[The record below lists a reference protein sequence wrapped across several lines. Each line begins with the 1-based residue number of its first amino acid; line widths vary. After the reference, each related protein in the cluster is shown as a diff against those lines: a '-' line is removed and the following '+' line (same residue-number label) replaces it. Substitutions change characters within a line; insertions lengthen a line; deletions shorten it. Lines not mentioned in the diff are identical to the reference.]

1 MRQAAAVRR
10 HIFFNSGENI
20 QARAAWQWFNKY
32 TADVPANKKLLR
44 VNMDETNIR
53 FYPGAVAG
61 GLVVR
66 RALSGEP
73 VAPGRVPR
81 IRRIEMGPGPCA
93 RKFVR
98 ASRQQAGA
106 QVSES

>member
-1 MRQAAAVRR
+1 MRQAAAIIR

-44 VNMDETNIR
+44 VNMDETNIG

-73 VAPGRVPR
+73 IALAMRSLHHATRGQRRGAFMLVAFICDDVKSSKL
-81 IRRIEMGPGPCA
+81 MML
-93 RKFVR
+93 
-98 ASRQQAGA
+98 
-106 QVSES
+106 